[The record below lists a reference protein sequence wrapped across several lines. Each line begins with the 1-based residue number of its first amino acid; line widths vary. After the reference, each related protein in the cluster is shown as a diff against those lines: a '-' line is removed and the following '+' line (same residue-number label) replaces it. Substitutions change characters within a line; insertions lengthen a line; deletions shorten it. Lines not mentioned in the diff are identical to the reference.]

1 VVRGKFFHIV
11 LSVIMALILI
21 GSFYVEYTIQRNW
34 NVMDH
39 SIMVSFLSPVISR
52 TLKPTNL
59 DNFPNYAFPVL
70 RVEEIDKLIK
80 TRIDKSTFKVAMN
93 KNLSDKDR
101 ETISACIIQYSY
113 LYHVDPLLITA
124 VIEQES
130 GFNPKVQSIQG
141 AVDLCKSCQL
151 FITNSSHNWVCLT
164 IPQVFAT
171 TSKPVRSTSQSAYSD
186 GTIMFTGG

>member
-93 KNLSDKDR
+93 KN
-101 ETISACIIQYSY
+101 
-113 LYHVDPLLITA
+113 
-124 VIEQES
+124 
-130 GFNPKVQSIQG
+130 
-141 AVDLCKSCQL
+141 
-151 FITNSSHNWVCLT
+151 
-164 IPQVFAT
+164 
-171 TSKPVRSTSQSAYSD
+171 
-186 GTIMFTGG
+186 